1 MAQTAREIKRRMQTV
16 QNTQQ
21 ITKAMEMIA
30 AAKLR
35 KAQVRVEKSR
45 PFRYRLDTSL
55 NRVLSGARKLGEPLP
70 QLAQVTEKKRT
81 CLVVIGADR
90 GLSGSYNG
98 NVIRQAEEFLIERPD
113 TYMILIGRR
122 VRDHFRRSRQEFL
135 ADYVSLGDYPDIH
148 QAHEI
153 SSLIQEFY
161 LNGLFDHVAIL
172 YTRFINTVNHKVTI
186 KQILPIEEQEIEDT
200 HESGDELEIPLKA
213 LYLFEPSVFE
223 VLDAMIP
230 LYIDT
235 IIFQSLLEAASSQ
248 QGATMTA
255 MSNASDNAAEL
266 LEELNLSFNRIRQGA
281 ITTEISEIVGGAE
294 ALSE

>member
-16 QNTQQ
+16 RNTQQ

-30 AAKLR
+30 AVKLR
-35 KAQVRVEKSR
+35 KAQERVEKSR
-45 PFRYRLDTSL
+45 PFRFRLDTSL

-98 NVIRQAEEFLIERPD
+98 NIIRRAEEFLRERPD

-122 VRDHFRRSRQEFL
+122 LRDYFRRSGQDFL
-135 ADYVSLGDYPDIH
+135 ADYVNLGDYPDIH

-161 LNGLFDHVAIL
+161 HSGLFDHVAVL
-172 YTRFINTVNHKVTI
+172 YTRFVNTVTHKVTI
-186 KQILPIEEQEIEDT
+186 KQVLPIEEQEN
-200 HESGDELEIPLKA
+200 GLETPLKA

-223 VLDAMIP
+223 VLDVMIP

-235 IIFQSLLEAASSQ
+235 IIYQSLLEAASSQ

-255 MSNASDNAAEL
+255 MRNASDNAAEL

-294 ALSE
+294 ALRE